1 MRKGNAAAALI
12 VLLITALAGCTAY
25 EGGKIVDGTNLEIG
39 LSVPGTD
46 GTMTINALAYTGGL
60 KVCGN
65 DRTRIVVSNEVV
77 ETNSYFGLIKTQRHS
92 KMSSVIK
99 PVDYVYIFT
108 NGVPDGADMPRAIRM
123 TPRGRTR

>member
-1 MRKGNAAAALI
+1 MQRTAAAVAFAAL
-12 VLLITALAGCTAY
+12 LLAGCTSY
-25 EGGKIVDGTNLEIG
+25 EGGKVVDGTNLEIG

-65 DRTRIVVSNEVV
+65 DKTHIVVSNEVV
-77 ETNSYFGLIKTQRHS
+77 ETNSYFGLVETHRHT

-99 PVDYVYIFT
+99 PVDCVYILT
-108 NGVPDGADMPRAIRM
+108 NGVPAEALLEMPRRAR
-123 TPRGRTR
+123 R